1 MILKL
6 SLSSEKKKQ
15 LRRMTMTY
23 HSEPQLLLQ
32 FVLFKFRINRI
43 KKTSNRSHI
52 TTIAIRYTH
61 LSS

>member
-23 HSEPQLLLQ
+23 HSEAST
-32 FVLFKFRINRI
+32 V
-43 KKTSNRSHI
+43 T
-52 TTIAIRYTH
+52 AICFI
-61 LSS
+61 